1 MNCACQADDEQSYF
15 AYITKDS
22 DTHYCHVFQVLSPVS
37 FTLKTEKRFYTK
49 KKFQEHATEIIL
61 TLGQAF
67 ELAYQMALRDHV
79 TSKGKPAHSK
89 AAMMSPS
96 SSSHSRDFK
105 VRLDLKLNV

>member
-15 AYITKDS
+15 AYITKDNDS
-22 DTHYCHVFQVLSPVS
+22 HYCHIFQALSPVS
-37 FTLKTEKRFYTK
+37 LTWKNQWILHR
-49 KKFQEHATEIIL
+49 KFQEHATEIIL

-89 AAMMSPS
+89 AAMSPS
-96 SSSHSRDFK
+96 SSSHGRDFK
-105 VRLDLKLNV
+105 VRLTYNLTNA